1 VETERPTYRL
11 TLRAEPPGHD
21 GAPATIRLRRLLKCL
36 LRAFGFRVT
45 FVEELRSDERGLAME
60 EKAPRLP

>member
-1 VETERPTYRL
+1 VADEQRPTYRL

-36 LRAFGFRVT
+36 LRAFGFRC
-45 FVEELRSDERGLAME
+45 VEVREVGYDGPGHPI
-60 EKAPRLP
+60 APEDSK